1 MRALLVGTPG
11 RSPFT
16 GHFRGRVSGGGGEL
30 HWAGRLRW
38 GSTPEEGWAAAES
51 ARDAL
56 AGVVG
61 ADRFALVDAAWAAL
75 RSVEH
80 GDLSVLF
87 VARDEAGV
95 VVAGAGLAEVRADGR
110 PIAEADHPLYD
121 DPGIRERP
129 GYFHP
134 DVAGEDW
141 VAVPT
146 GGKWPKDPVPE
157 ACGARSPG

>member
-16 GHFRGRVSGGGGEL
+16 GHFRGRVVSGGAAL
-30 HWAGRLRW
+30 TWAGRLRW
-38 GSTPEEGWAAAES
+38 ASTPEEGWAAAEV

-56 AGVVG
+56 AGVTG

-80 GDLSVLF
+80 EDLSVIL
-87 VARDEAGV
+87 VANDADGV
-95 VVAGAGLAEVRADGR
+95 VVAASGLAEVRVDGKQV
-110 PIAEADHPLYD
+110 AEAAHPLYD
-121 DPGIRERP
+121 EPGIRERT

-134 DVAGEDW
+134 DVVGEDW
-141 VAVPT
+141 VGVPV
-146 GGKWPKDPVPE
+146 GGKWPKEPVLA
-157 ACGARSPG
+157 ACGVRGPG